1 MRQASERSTS
11 VTENV
16 ALQNSI
22 SSSNKSH
29 LPPSEAQDRLDDS
42 VRMLLQA
49 ADGLSD
55 KEKGYIEGDVHRIS
69 ILNTRYDMLQKYW
82 NTHNGIIRMAKDI
95 NYKQITTL
103 VL

>member
-69 ILNTRYDMLQKYW
+69 ILNTRYDMLQK
-82 NTHNGIIRMAKDI
+82 NIESTIIRIVKVI
-95 NYKQITTL
+95 NYKQMTTL

>member
-1 MRQASERSTS
+1 MD
-11 VTENV
+11 NV

-55 KEKGYIEGDVHRIS
+55 KEKGHIEGDVHRIS
-69 ILNTRYDMLQKYW
+69 ILNTRYDMLQKNSLLYEW
-82 NTHNGIIRMAKDI
+82 
-95 NYKQITTL
+95 
-103 VL
+103 

>member
-55 KEKGYIEGDVHRIS
+55 KEKGHIEGDVHRIS
-69 ILNTRYDMLQKYW
+69 ILNTRYDMLQK
-82 NTHNGIIRMAKDI
+82 IAFIRMVKGV
-95 NYKQITTL
+95 NYKQMTTL